1 MSYESRQTGVFL
13 VLMSGY
19 ESKDVMAY
27 MLSVTVLQYNN
38 AKSWY
43 VPIFVFSVDNKLYI
57 GYWDLVFY
65 ELNAH
70 FFPYGCPLN

>member
-1 MSYESRQTGVFL
+1 MFL

-19 ESKDVMAY
+19 ELKDVMAY
-27 MLSVTVLQYNN
+27 MLLVTVLPYNN

-43 VPIFVFSVDNKLYI
+43 VPIFMALVGNKLYI
-57 GYWDLVFY
+57 GYWELAFY